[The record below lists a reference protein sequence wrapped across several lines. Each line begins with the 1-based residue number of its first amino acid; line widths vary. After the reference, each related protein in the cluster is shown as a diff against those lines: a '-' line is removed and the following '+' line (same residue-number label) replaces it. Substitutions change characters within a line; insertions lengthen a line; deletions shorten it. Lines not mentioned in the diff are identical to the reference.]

1 MKSEYIFTLYL
12 SSTFLALFAVAEL
25 LHVIVRIKAEIT
37 RKIVHIGTGIL
48 TTLFPIMVKDQ
59 WLVLLLCASFALI
72 LTLSKRFNF
81 LKGINGIDRK
91 SHGSISYPLAV
102 YLTYLFYDFT
112 GQHRL
117 FFYLPILTMAFADP
131 IAALVG
137 KKTGYIPIYIFGEKK
152 TIGGF
157 LGFFSTSII
166 VTSILLLYFPYASI
180 NSIILVIV
188 CALFSASTELITPK
202 GLDNLTI
209 PFSVILSLIIAHYL

>member
-1 MKSEYIFTLYL
+1 MKPEYIFTLYL
-12 SSTFLALFAVAEL
+12 SSTFLALFAVAEM
-25 LHVIVRIKAEIT
+25 LHVVVKIKAEIT

-48 TTLFPIMVKDQ
+48 TMLFPVMVKDQ
-59 WLVLLLCASFALI
+59 WLVLLLCSSFAFI
-72 LTLSKRFNF
+72 LTLSKRYNF

-112 GQHRL
+112 GHHL
-117 FFYLPILTMAFADP
+117 LYFYLPILTMAFADP

-137 KKTGYIPIYIFGEKK
+137 KKTGYIPISIFGEKK

-157 LGFFSTSII
+157 LGFFITSII
-166 VTSILLLYFPYASI
+166 VTSTLLLYFPCSSI
-180 NSIILVIV
+180 NSTALLII
-188 CALFSASTELITPK
+188 CAVLSATTELVTPK

-209 PFSVILSLIIAHYL
+209 PFSIILSIIIAHYL